1 MFIQKNQENV
11 KPSSV
16 ILQGRGFRFTILYM
30 ELITGENDN
39 GRRLD
44 RILRKALP
52 DHPLPLLHRL
62 LRQGKVLVGGKPAK
76 AQDRVESG
84 VKISIPL
91 KNTEKPSPSACG
103 LPSPEIIWQD
113 RGLLAVNKPAGLAV
127 HGPASPLANGMAGT
141 YSLDEIVRSF
151 LAEKLPPS
159 LSFRPG
165 PLHRLDKPSSGIVI
179 FSTSIEGARL
189 FSSLMRESKV
199 RKTYLA
205 IVEGN
210 VEKEET
216 WEDLLVRDKDK
227 KKTFV
232 SGGGKTAITKVKPLA
247 GASVKG
253 MWYSLITAEIA
264 TGRTHQ
270 IRAQAASRGRP
281 LAGDR
286 KYGGHG
292 KDGFFLHAWKL
303 EFLEFSIEAP
313 LPQAF
318 KEKVEALDLQVKTL
332 TLSLNTNDYRKKS
345 NF

>member
-1 MFIQKNQENV
+1 
-11 KPSSV
+11 
-16 ILQGRGFRFTILYM
+16 M
-30 ELITGENDN
+30 ELITGENDR

-52 DHPLPLLHRL
+52 EHPLPLLHRL
-62 LRQGKVLVGGKPAK
+62 LRQGKVLVDGKRAK
-76 AQDRVESG
+76 AQDRLETG
-84 VKISIPL
+84 AKISIPL
-91 KNTEKPSPSACG
+91 KDVEKSSISVERS
-103 LPSPEIIWQD
+103 LIERIPSPEVIWQD
-113 RGLLAVNKPAGLAV
+113 CGLLAVNKPAGLAV
-127 HGPASPLANGMAGT
+127 HGPADNQAP
-141 YSLDEIVRSF
+141 SLDTIVRSF
-151 LAEKLPPS
+151 LAEKLPVS

-189 FSSLMRESKV
+189 FSSLMREGKV

-210 VEKEET
+210 VEKEEI

-227 KKTFV
+227 KKTFISKAV
-232 SGGGKTAITKVKPLA
+232 SGGGKNAITKVKPLA
-247 GASVKG
+247 TASVKG
-253 MWYSLITAEIA
+253 TQYSLVTAEIA

-270 IRAQAASRGRP
+270 IRAQAASRRYP
-281 LAGDR
+281 LMGDR

-318 KEKVEALDLQVKTL
+318 K
-332 TLSLNTNDYRKKS
+332 KKAEEL
-345 NF
+345 FGLPYFK